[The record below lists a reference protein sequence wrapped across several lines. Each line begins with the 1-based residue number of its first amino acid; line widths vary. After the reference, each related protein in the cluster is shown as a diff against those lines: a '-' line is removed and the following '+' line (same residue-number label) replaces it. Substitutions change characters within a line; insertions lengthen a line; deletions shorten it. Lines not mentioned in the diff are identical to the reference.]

1 MISIDNITLSFGGF
15 ELFKGF
21 SFQINLGDRI
31 GLVGKN
37 GAGKSTLMKMIGGE
51 LSPSTGRITLAK
63 DLKLGYLP
71 QHLYIDD
78 TQTVMEE
85 VAASLVEMREME
97 QELDYVNQQ
106 LTERTDYESNEYTD
120 LIERSSML
128 TERVHMSQDGNQDA
142 EIEQT
147 LIGLGFERADFT
159 RHTSEFS
166 GGWRMRIELAKIILQ
181 KPDVFL
187 LDEPTNHL
195 DIESIQWLE
204 DFLKKYKG
212 AIVLVSHDKAFLDNI
227 TNRTVEISLGR
238 IYDYKAN
245 YTNYLEQRQE
255 RRTTQLA
262 AYQNQQK
269 LIKDTEDFIERFR
282 YKASK
287 SVQVQSRVKM
297 LDKLERI
304 ELDEEDNSRLNLR
317 FPPAQRS
324 GDINVET
331 KDLNKSYGDLHVLHN
346 VDITV
351 MRGEKIA
358 FVGKNGAG
366 KTTLARIIL
375 GQLEYERGSC
385 RIGHNVEIGY
395 FAQNQADLLDENLS
409 ILETVDHIA
418 VGDVRTRLRDILGA
432 FMFSGEDVD
441 KKVKVLSGGEKT
453 RLALACMLLEPFNLL
468 VLDEPTNHL
477 DMRTKDILKQALRE
491 YNGTVIL
498 VSHDR
503 EFLDGLVDCVYEFDH
518 MKVRQHI
525 GTIYEFLEKKKL
537 ESFKELEKK
546 TPQKKDVKP
555 ENKEQKTTKEV
566 SYNDKKLI
574 MKDISRLEKSIQQS
588 EKDIEKLETELKAME
603 KKIADYNSSY
613 DADMVNK
620 YESTKNKL
628 ENKIEEWETLSESL
642 SEAASKKTW

>member
-51 LSPSTGRITLAK
+51 QSPSSGRITLAK

-71 QHLYIDD
+71 QHLYIND

-85 VAASLVEMREME
+85 VATSLVEMREME

-106 LTERTDYESNEYTD
+106 LTERTDYESNEYAD

-147 LIGLGFERADFT
+147 LIGLGFERGDFT

-166 GGWRMRIELAKIILQ
+166 GGWRMRVELAKIILQ

-212 AIVLVSHDKAFLDNI
+212 AIVLVSHDRAFLDNI

-255 RRTTQLA
+255 RRATQLA

-269 LIKDTEDFIERFR
+269 LIKETEDFIERFR

-287 SVQVQSRVKM
+287 AVQVQSRVKM
-297 LDKLERI
+297 LEKIERLEV
-304 ELDEEDNSRLNLR
+304 DEEDNSRLNLK

-331 KDLNKSYGDLHVLHN
+331 KDLNKSYGSLHVLHN
-346 VDITV
+346 VNVTV

-375 GQLEYERGSC
+375 GQLEYESGSC

-395 FAQNQADLLDENLS
+395 FAQNQADLLDESLS
-409 ILETVDHIA
+409 VLETVDHIA
-418 VGDVRTRLRDILGA
+418 VGDIRTKLRDILGA

-441 KKVKVLSGGEKT
+441 KKVRVLSGGEKT

-518 MKVRQHI
+518 MRVRQHI

-546 TPQKKDVKP
+546 APQIKDVKP
-555 ENKEQKTTKEV
+555 VSKGKKPVKEV
-566 SYNDKKLI
+566 SYNDKKQI
-574 MKDISRLEKSIQQS
+574 MKEISRLEKSVQQS
-588 EKDIEKLETELKAME
+588 EIDIEKLEAELMLME
-603 KKIADYNSSY
+603 KDIADSNSSY

-620 YESTKNKL
+620 YEKTKNKL
-628 ENKIEEWETLSESL
+628 ENRIEEWETLSESL